1 MKDNIS
7 PGLFYI
13 ERKDY
18 VNKSWLKIIIAAIF
32 EVGWVIGLKHS
43 TSILQW
49 LMTLVAIFI
58 SFYLLITA
66 TQKLPVGTAY
76 AVFVGLGTTGTVIM
90 DTLLFD
96 APLSVAK
103 VLFIGLLLAGVVG
116 LKMLTD
122 QPKEEK

>member
-1 MKDNIS
+1 M
-7 PGLFYI
+7 
-13 ERKDY
+13 
-18 VNKSWLKIIIAAIF
+18 NKYWSKIIIAAIF

-43 TSILQW
+43 ASIFHW
-49 LMTLVAIFI
+49 LMTFIAIFI

-76 AVFVGLGTTGTVIM
+76 AVFVGLGTTGTVLM

-96 APLSVAK
+96 APLSLAK
-103 VLFIGLLLAGVVG
+103 VLFIGLLLVGVVG

-122 QPKEEK
+122 QTKEEK